1 MLGVRCSAFDVER
14 AVRKMWEA
22 ALRRELLRSTLKGVN
37 RHRLLL
43 VLLMFVALLSGFS
56 SAQAQPPPNSDTG
69 TGVEGVISIGPVHG
83 GPLRPGVPNSRP
95 FANIEFVVEN
105 ENGTVTSF
113 KTDDQ
118 GRFRISL
125 AAGHYTVSMKERKGG
140 IGHYGPFEVDVAAG
154 KVTKVE
160 WQCDTGMR

>member
-1 MLGVRCSAFDVER
+1 MSGHHS
-14 AVRKMWEA
+14 
-22 ALRRELLRSTLKGVN
+22 
-37 RHRLLL
+37 
-43 VLLMFVALLSGFS
+43 LLMLSMFMALLSGFS
-56 SAQAQPPPNSDTG
+56 STQAQPAPNSDNT
-69 TGVEGVISIGPVHG
+69 TGVEGVISVGPIHG
-83 GPLRPGVPNSRP
+83 GPVRPGVPSSRP
-95 FANIEFVVEN
+95 LANIEFVVEN

-154 KVTKVE
+154 KVTKVG

>member
-1 MLGVRCSAFDVER
+1 MSGQHS
-14 AVRKMWEA
+14 
-22 ALRRELLRSTLKGVN
+22 
-37 RHRLLL
+37 
-43 VLLMFVALLSGFS
+43 LLMLSMSMALLSGFS
-56 SAQAQPPPNSDTG
+56 STHAQPAPNSDNA
-69 TGVEGVISIGPVHG
+69 TGVEGVISIGPIHG
-83 GPLRPGVPNSRP
+83 GPVRPGVPSSRP
-95 FANIEFVVEN
+95 LANIEFVVEN

-125 AAGHYTVSMKERKGG
+125 AAGHYTVSMKKRKGG

-154 KVTKVE
+154 KVTKVG

>member
-1 MLGVRCSAFDVER
+1 MVS
-14 AVRKMWEA
+14 
-22 ALRRELLRSTLKGVN
+22 
-37 RHRLLL
+37 
-43 VLLMFVALLSGFS
+43 MFMALLSGS
-56 SAQAQPPPNSDTG
+56 SPTNAQPPPNSDTG
-69 TGVEGVISIGPVHG
+69 TGVEGVISIGPTHG
-83 GPLRPGVPNSRP
+83 GPIRPGVPNSRP

-140 IGHYGPFEVDVAAG
+140 IGHYGPFEVDVAPG
-154 KVTKVE
+154 KVTRVA